1 MIAIGWHVLRMILLR
16 SWAAGLAA
24 LWIEPAGK
32 MLLAAIVAV
41 GAMVGWSAWQRE
53 IGRDQERALA
63 ATLTAEAEARAM
75 KQSAW
80 TVQQHVELVIADDK
94 EEATIVAQEGKVR
107 DESVNAVAAA
117 KRDDV
122 LWRDDD
128 RWLRSKRR

>member
-1 MIAIGWHVLRMILLR
+1 MIAIGWHILRMLLLR

-41 GAMVGWSAWQRE
+41 GALIGWSAWQRE

-80 TVQQHVELVIADDK
+80 TVQQHVELVAADDR
-94 EEATIVAQEGKVR
+94 EEATIVAQEGKIR
-107 DESVNAVAAA
+107 DESVNAAGRAGGG
-117 KRDDV
+117 V
-122 LWRDDD
+122 LWPSDD

>member
-1 MIAIGWHVLRMILLR
+1 MIEIGWHVLRMILLR
-16 SWAAGLAA
+16 SWAASLAA

-41 GAMVGWSAWQRE
+41 GALWGWSAWQRE

-63 ATLTAEAEARAM
+63 ATLTAEAEARAL

-80 TVQQHVELVIADDK
+80 TVQQHAELVIADDK